1 MLWFYI
7 IFLLLIATEEIWSII
22 KKHPKTYIIT
32 ISLIATIF
40 IINETLEFAERIN
53 SNILL
58 TILSLIIFYFFAR
71 IIIGER
77 IDENKKKQ
85 KG

>member
-1 MLWFYI
+1 M
-7 IFLLLIATEEIWSII
+7 EEIWSII